1 MKESLLWQ
9 VRTKEGAEELTQLGI
24 AAGLLDENTV
34 VAASTVRGGLCS
46 GLKDPRVV
54 PKQAELDRLREV
66 PEQDRDPAAIK
77 AAEEALR
84 EAIAAREKTRK
95 GKSSGG
101 KGGGANDP
109 RPQVTAHAL
118 QAARVNPN
126 FTAADIAKNEDNH
139 SKALALQQKAHD
151 GKSGGG
157 KGGGANDPRPQV
169 TAHALQAARNNSNST
184 AADIAKN
191 EENHSKAVA
200 LQQKAHD
207 GKSNGGANSRGKP
220 KHGKRQSH
228 VLILRDENSGET
240 CYSVTNPPMAY
251 HLQHVKHLFKE
262 FNHSFVS
269 LKMKE
274 LIDEIKLREGP
285 TMELVVGTRG
295 DEHVIKWFKGM
306 KVKKGKTR
314 SG

>member
-1 MKESLLWQ
+1 MIL
-9 VRTKEGAEELTQLGI
+9 VH
-24 AAGLLDENTV
+24 
-34 VAASTVRGGLCS
+34 
-46 GLKDPRVV
+46 
-54 PKQAELDRLREV
+54 
-66 PEQDRDPAAIK
+66 
-77 AAEEALR
+77 
-84 EAIAAREKTRK
+84 
-95 GKSSGG
+95 KS
-101 KGGGANDP
+101 
-109 RPQVTAHAL
+109 
-118 QAARVNPN
+118 
-126 FTAADIAKNEDNH
+126 
-139 SKALALQQKAHD
+139 
-151 GKSGGG
+151 
-157 KGGGANDPRPQV
+157 
-169 TAHALQAARNNSNST
+169 AHALQAARNNSNST

-314 SG
+314 LWLTVAEEVPKGIVQITHFPSLG